1 MENSEQRRHIRELG
15 ILFVKE
21 LGLADGVDTFSKW
34 MAHYIAEK
42 MKTAESLP
50 PGVARDAAEKECFE
64 TILKLWERR
73 GDLPAI
79 VRPLREFEP
88 VLRVI
93 ERLDPDRHDPFFY
106 RPTDAQILEAE
117 SKSPA
122 YDKIKE
128 VLETVLK
135 IDKVAR
141 IWIET
146 LLHGAIKLSSSEET
160 KAWLETA
167 VNVDDPYQLPMVEFL
182 VDQVSDA
189 NNANVADEARAYE
202 EKLVR
207 QKVEQL
213 KEFEKLNAAIIA
225 HFQEAVSEEGV
236 DYAALIDRIKRRG

>member
-1 MENSEQRRHIRELG
+1 MENSEQRKQIRELG
-15 ILFVKE
+15 KLFVKE
-21 LGLADGVDTFSKW
+21 LDLADGVDTFSKW
-34 MAHYIAEK
+34 MAYYIAEK

-50 PGVARDAAEKECFE
+50 PGDARDAAEKECFE
-64 TILKLWERR
+64 TILKLWARR
-73 GDLPAI
+73 GDLPAS

-88 VLRVI
+88 VLRII
-93 ERLDPDRHDPFFY
+93 ERLDPDHHDPFFY
-106 RPTDAQILEAE
+106 RSTDAQILEAE
-117 SKSPA
+117 SKNPA

-146 LLHGAIKLSSSEET
+146 LLHGAVKLSSNEET

-167 VNVDDPYQLPMVEFL
+167 VNVDDPYQLPMVEFI
-182 VDQVSDA
+182 VDQISASND
-189 NNANVADEARAYE
+189 ANVAEKARDYE

-207 QKVEQL
+207 QKIEQM
-213 KEFEKLNAAIIA
+213 KEFEKLNAIIIA
-225 HFQEAVSEEGV
+225 YFQDAMSEDGA